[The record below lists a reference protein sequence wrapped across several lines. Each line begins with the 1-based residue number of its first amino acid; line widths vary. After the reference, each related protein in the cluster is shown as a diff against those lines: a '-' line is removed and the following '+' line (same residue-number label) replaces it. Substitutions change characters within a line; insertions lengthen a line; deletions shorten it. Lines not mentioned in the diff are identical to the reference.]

1 MSTKKILMIVGDYV
15 EDYEVMV
22 PFQALQMVGYTV
34 HAVCPDK
41 KAGDKVRTAIH
52 DFEGDQTY
60 SEKPG
65 HNFTLNAT
73 FEEIKAETYD
83 ALVIPGGRAPE
94 YIRLN
99 RTVLE
104 ITRHFA
110 QANKP
115 IAAIC
120 HGLQLLAAADVLQG
134 KRCTAYPACSPDIR
148 LAGGTY
154 VDVSAD
160 EAIVDGNL
168 VTAQAWLA
176 HPRWLAEFL
185 KLLGTKVEHLEVAK
199 VN

>member
-1 MSTKKILMIVGDYV
+1 MAAKKILMLLGDYV

-22 PFQALQMVGYTV
+22 PFQALQMVGHTV

-41 KAGDKVRTAIH
+41 KAGEKVRTAVH

-65 HNFTLNAT
+65 HNFALNAS
-73 FEEIKAETYD
+73 FAEVQAETYD

-99 RTVLE
+99 KQVLE

-110 QANKP
+110 EANKP

-134 KRCTAYPACSPDIR
+134 KNCTAYPACGPDVGR
-148 LAGGTY
+148 AGGTY
-154 VDVSAD
+154 VDVPAN
-160 EAIVDGNL
+160 EVVVDGNL
-168 VTAQAWLA
+168 VTAPAWPA

-185 KLLGTKVEHLEVAK
+185 KLLGTKIEHLEMATV
-199 VN
+199 

>member
-1 MSTKKILMIVGDYV
+1 MAAKKILMLLGDYV

-22 PFQALQMVGYTV
+22 PFQALQMVGHTV

-41 KAGDKVRTAIH
+41 KAGEKVRTAVH

-65 HNFTLNAT
+65 HNFALNAS
-73 FEEIKAETYD
+73 FAEVQAETYD

-99 RTVLE
+99 KQVLE

-110 QANKP
+110 EANKP

-134 KRCTAYPACSPDIR
+134 KKCTAYPACGPDVWR
-148 LAGGTY
+148 AGGTY
-154 VDVSAD
+154 VDVPAN
-160 EAIVDGNL
+160 EVVVDGNL
-168 VTAQAWLA
+168 VTAPAWPA

-185 KLLGTKVEHLEVAK
+185 KLLGTKIEHLEMATV
-199 VN
+199 